1 MITRQSAILREGG
14 GPTTE
19 NVEVSELF
27 SGRCFRKLKA
37 NGEGVQNTYGLTLL
51 LTGNEAR
58 ERFHHALGFSVA
70 MRFERFDDLYLA
82 DSTVLEND
90 KTELDDTLHAV
101 SYRLFGILEVLRY
114 VSQQGRLTSGENRH
128 LLGDGA
134 HFRASF
140 FRFDGKLLLFTLV
153 VLCTQCRCH
162 GQQHCYNEEM
172 FLHRS
177 WNLWSSF
184 GSLDIYRD
192 KVSNNCFNLKTYAA
206 FFRAKVGAKANP
218 RAGETGARIE
228 NVFVRVLT
236 ESGSGWGGC
245 TKRVQPYLVA
255 YRE

>member
-1 MITRQSAILREGG
+1 MPQAVASSAVNRSRKVNFAHGDRILLKSSSAVITRQSAILREGG

-114 VSQQGRLTSGENRH
+114 VSQQGRLTSGEKP
-128 LLGDGA
+128 
-134 HFRASF
+134 ASARGWCTLPGF
-140 FRFDGKLLLFTLV
+140 FLPL
-153 VLCTQCRCH
+153 
-162 GQQHCYNEEM
+162 
-172 FLHRS
+172 
-177 WNLWSSF
+177 
-184 GSLDIYRD
+184 
-192 KVSNNCFNLKTYAA
+192 
-206 FFRAKVGAKANP
+206 
-218 RAGETGARIE
+218 
-228 NVFVRVLT
+228 
-236 ESGSGWGGC
+236 
-245 TKRVQPYLVA
+245 
-255 YRE
+255 